1 VCPGRSPAEG
11 LRDLVRAGRLDLP
24 LPGRGAT
31 AARLEALADLGGTD
45 LSLARVA
52 EGHVDAVAILAEA
65 GAQAEALTVY
75 GVWAATSPAA
85 RVVGH
90 RTAGGWRL
98 LGRKQ
103 FCSAAETVDRA
114 LVTAET
120 EDGTRLFDVDCSDP
134 RVQAVPG
141 TWPAVGMAESRSLD
155 VVFEGVTVDDAGVVG
170 GPGFY
175 TARPGFWPGSIGVAA
190 CWYGGGRGL
199 VRGLVSYL
207 AEGDADEHQYAHLGA
222 LTARCHAMAQTLDD
236 AGRRIDADPGNREGT
251 FLRLALEVRHL
262 IVSGCTEILDRVG
275 QAGGARPVSLDGE
288 QSRRAAD
295 LYVYL
300 RQHHGERDLAQLGRL
315 ALEGRTWP

>member
-1 VCPGRSPAEG
+1 
-11 LRDLVRAGRLDLP
+11 LVRRGQLDLP
-24 LPGRGAT
+24 YPGSGAT

-45 LSLARVA
+45 LSLARLA
-52 EGHVDAVAILAEA
+52 EGHVDAVAILAESG
-65 GAQAEALTVY
+65 GAAQPSTVY
-75 GVWAATSPAA
+75 GVWAATTSVAG
-85 RVVGH
+85 VVGE
-90 RTAGGWRL
+90 RSARGWRL
-98 LGRKQ
+98 SGRKQ

-120 EDGTRLFDVDCSDP
+120 EDGTRLFDVDCWDP
-134 RVQAVPG
+134 RVQPVPG
-141 TWPAVGMAESRSLD
+141 TWPAVGMAESRSLE
-155 VVFEGVTVDDAGVVG
+155 VVFDGVEVDGAAAVG
-170 GPGFY
+170 APGFY

-207 AEGDADEHQYAHLGA
+207 AQGDADEHQYAHLGA

-236 AGRRIDADPGNREGT
+236 AAQRIDADAGNRGFS
-251 FLRLALEVRHL
+251 FLSLALEVRHL

-275 QAGGARPVSLDGE
+275 RAGGARPMSLDGE

-315 ALEGRTWP
+315 VLEGQTWA